1 MAKQAAAPHVG
12 REQWSGQLGFLL
24 AAIGSAVGL
33 GNIWR
38 FPGVAYDNGGGAFLI
53 PYLVALLTA
62 GVPIL
67 LLDYSFGHRYRGSA
81 PTVFRRLGKKFEPL
95 GWFQVA
101 ISFVIATY
109 YTVIIV
115 WAIRYTFFSL
125 NLAWGDDP
133 AAFFIGDFLQDA
145 GATVTAD
152 VVGGIFWPMLALWV
166 VTLAILALGVA
177 KGIERANKIF
187 IPLLAVLFLVLVVR
201 ALFLDGAMDG
211 LNAFFTPNWEALADP
226 GVWIAAYSQIFFSLS
241 IAFGIMLT
249 YSSYLRRRSNLVP
262 VSYVAAFANSSFE
275 LLAGIGVFST
285 LGYMAFQQGIAV
297 SELEGIT
304 GVVLSFITFPQII
317 TMMPG
322 GPIFGV
328 LFFGSLTL
336 AGFTSLLSIMQ
347 VVSAAFQEKFGLSR
361 VQVSVLIGGLC
372 MIISLA
378 LFSTTSSLAMLDTV
392 DKYTNEVGVVTSAI
406 LMCLIA
412 GVGLRKLPELQ
423 AHLNAVST
431 ARVGAWW
438 RILVGVVVPIALA
451 YMLVTSVAEL
461 FSEPYGGYPWTFV
474 NLVGWG
480 VVGAMVLA
488 AVVYSLIRWRRPVDD
503 FVPDPIPGFARDS
516 ARLGGPTTPEAQR

>member
-1 MAKQAAAPHVG
+1 MSKAKMHTE

-38 FPGVAYDNGGGAFLI
+38 FPAIAYDNGGGAVLI

-67 LLDYSFGHRYRGSA
+67 LLDYSLGHRFRGSA
-81 PTVFRRLGKKFEPL
+81 PAVFRRLGKRFEPL

-101 ISFVIATY
+101 IAFVIATY

-115 WAIRYTFFSL
+115 WSIRYIGFSL
-125 NLAWGDDP
+125 SLAWGDDP
-133 AAFFIGDFLQDA
+133 GGFFIGSFLEDA
-145 GATVTAD
+145 GPTITAD
-152 VVGGIFWPMLALWV
+152 IVGGIFWPMLVLWV
-166 VTLAILALGVA
+166 VTLVILALGVA
-177 KGIERANKIF
+177 KGIERANKVF
-187 IPLLAVLFLVLVVR
+187 LPLLVVLFVVLVVR
-201 ALFLDGAMDG
+201 AVFLPGALDG
-211 LNAFFTPNWEALADP
+211 LNAFFTPNWAALADP

-262 VSYVAAFANSSFE
+262 VAYVAAFANSSFE
-275 LLAGIGVFST
+275 VLAGIGVFST
-285 LGYMAFQQGIAV
+285 LGFMAFQQGISV
-297 SELEGIT
+297 GELEGIS
-304 GVVLSFITFPQII
+304 GVALSFITFPQII
-317 TMMPG
+317 SMMPG

-347 VVSAAFQEKFGLSR
+347 VISAAFQEKFGLSR
-361 VQVSVLIGGLC
+361 VQVSALIGGVC
-372 MIISLA
+372 MLISLA

-392 DKYTNEVGVVTSAI
+392 DHYTNEIGVVTSAI

-412 GVGLRKLPELQ
+412 GFGLRKLPELQ

-438 RILVGVVVPIALA
+438 RVLVGLVVPIALT
-451 YMLVTSVAEL
+451 YMLVTTVVDL
-461 FSEPYGGYPWTFV
+461 VTTPYGDYPWTFV
-474 NLVGWG
+474 NIVGWSTI
-480 VVGAMVLA
+480 GAMVLA
-488 AVVYSLIRWRRPVDD
+488 AFGYTLVRWRRPVDD
-503 FVPDPIPGFARDS
+503 FTPDPLPGFAGVPAHR
-516 ARLGGPTTPEAQR
+516 GGQSSPEARR

>member
-1 MAKQAAAPHVG
+1 MASTPATDVG

-24 AAIGSAVGL
+24 SAIGSAIGL

-53 PYLVALLTA
+53 PYLIALLTA

-67 LLDYSFGHRYRGSA
+67 LLDYSLGHRFRGSA
-81 PTVFRRLGKKFEPL
+81 PTVFRRLGKRFEPL

-101 ISFVIATY
+101 IAFVIATY

-115 WAIRYTFFSL
+115 WAIRYTFFSVS
-125 NLAWGDDP
+125 LAWGDDP
-133 AAFFIGDFLQDA
+133 ATFFIGDFLQDA
-145 GATVTAD
+145 GPTVTTD

-166 VTLAILALGVA
+166 VTLVILALGVA
-177 KGIERANKIF
+177 RGIERANKIF
-187 IPLLAVLFLVLVVR
+187 LPLLVVLFLILVVR
-201 ALFLDGAMDG
+201 ALFLPGALDG
-211 LNAFFTPNWEALADP
+211 LTAFFTPNWAALADP

-275 LLAGIGVFST
+275 LLAGIGVFAT

-297 SELEGIT
+297 GDLEGIT

-317 TMMPG
+317 SLMPG

-328 LFFGSLTL
+328 LFFASLTL

-361 VQVSVLIGGLC
+361 VQVSVLIGGVC
-372 MIISLA
+372 AIISLA
-378 LFSTTSSLAMLDTV
+378 LYSTTSSLAMLDTV

-406 LMCLIA
+406 LMCLIT
-412 GVGLRKLPELQ
+412 GLGLRKLPELQ
-423 AHLNAVST
+423 AHLNFVST
-431 ARVGAWW
+431 ARIGTWW
-438 RILVGVVVPIALA
+438 RVLVGIVVPIALA
-451 YMLVTSVAEL
+451 YMLVTTVAEL
-461 FSEPYGGYPWTFV
+461 LTEPYGDYPWTFV
-474 NLVGWG
+474 NIVGWG
-480 VVGAMVLA
+480 AVGLMVLA
-488 AVVYSLIRWRRPVDD
+488 ALVYSAIRWRRPVDD
-503 FVPDPIPGFARDS
+503 FTPDPIPGFAASS
-516 ARLGGPTTPEAQR
+516 ARLGGPTKPEGTR